1 MAGIIVGA
9 KIVGGEAWERKLQ
22 AAFEQWA
29 RLEVNDYFRDEFT
42 TEKWSYPGV
51 TFRKSGQ
58 TADDPR
64 DIYDLGNLY
73 RSGRESFTVGNKGL
87 EVTASWDWNAKNSS
101 GNLYAYYVHEGRST
115 NLAPRQWTDALTSP
129 AKFLGS
135 SLNKSLKERITIALS
150 R

>member
-9 KIVGGEAWERKLQ
+9 KIVGGELLERKLK

-29 RLEVNDYFRDEFT
+29 RFEVNDHFRDEFT
-42 TEKWSYPGV
+42 TEKWGYPGV
-51 TFRKSGQ
+51 TIRKSGQ

-64 DIYDLGNLY
+64 DIYDLGDLY
-73 RSGRESFTVGNKGL
+73 RSGRESFVVSNKGG
-87 EVTASWDWNAKNSS
+87 EVIASWDWNAKNSS

-115 NLAPRQWTDALTSP
+115 NLAPRQWTDTLTNP

-135 SLNKSLKERITIALS
+135 NLSKSLTEHITIAL
-150 R
+150 RR

>member
-1 MAGIIVGA
+1 MAGIIAGA

-29 RLEVNDYFRDEFT
+29 RFEVNDYFRDEFT
-42 TEKWSYPGV
+42 TEKWGYPGV
-51 TFRKSGQ
+51 TLRKSGQ

-87 EVTASWDWNAKNSS
+87 EVTASWDWNAKNSR
-101 GNLYAYYVHEGRST
+101 GNLYAYYVHEGKST

-129 AKFLGS
+129 AKFLS
-135 SLNKSLKERITIALS
+135 SNLSKSLKERITIALS